1 MKILKRTQYFQ
12 LKLLKKFA
20 DKPWDQTQDFRDI
33 IAKKRVAKGGFVQN
47 QKEYEING
55 ETILINEN
63 ETLLQKFHRLQFEVK
78 NFLTEVSDKK
88 AEKSDDSKSH
98 EKPIDPSNIAE
109 ELSLLQ
115 ANLQRIMTD
124 EGSQS
129 VLNPQYDLKQAV
141 SAQSGI
147 SKKLMAE
154 LKKFESKSTNEKVE
168 TSSNSGSV
176 TYELYYS
183 PEQKKQMQ
191 AEKNRRIRKEI
202 K

>member
-1 MKILKRTQYFQ
+1 MIPNHMK
-12 LKLLKKFA
+12 
-20 DKPWDQTQDFRDI
+20 
-33 IAKKRVAKGGFVQN
+33 
-47 QKEYEING
+47 
-55 ETILINEN
+55 
-63 ETLLQKFHRLQFEVK
+63 
-78 NFLTEVSDKK
+78 
-88 AEKSDDSKSH
+88 
-98 EKPIDPSNIAE
+98 KPIDPSNIAE

-191 AEKNRRIRKEI
+191 AEKIGELEKRLNDLETFLGKSNSNSSILVNVEQLREKLNLLADPNTLDSVQRRVKSLSSELDNVTEKIKRKHST
-202 K
+202 KST